1 MARINFDTFQQT
13 MKEQENTNTSGVS
26 FFGLKNDGDEALVR
40 ILHNSS
46 ADFDIVAVHNL
57 KVGERYRKVNCL
69 GGDGQGSCPL
79 CAANNRSQYR
89 FFVHMVQYVK
99 DEQGQIV
106 PKLVIWDRSAK
117 QMSQKLV
124 SMIQEYGPLSD
135 SVFKIRRSG
144 AAGSMET
151 TYEIMFANP
160 NIYKP
165 ELYPIPEG
173 AFADY
178 NVIGGAVMNKSAAD
192 LEVYMATG
200 SFPNA
205 NPQQNAAPA
214 ADMAPPAP
222 ARYNE
227 APPTN
232 YQPQVAPQVPP
243 QQPMTATPGYG
254 APAGYT
260 NLQPNAQSSQM
271 PNIAP
276 GRPNRYY

>member
-1 MARINFDTFQQT
+1 MARINFDTFQQA
-13 MKEQENTNTSGVS
+13 MKEQDNTPSNGVG

-46 ADFDIVAVHNL
+46 DDFDIVAVHNV

-69 GGDGQGSCPL
+69 NGDGQGTCPL
-79 CAANNRSQYR
+79 CTANNRSQYR

-99 DEQGQIV
+99 NEQGQIV

-173 AFADY
+173 AFANY
-178 NVIGGAVMNKSAAD
+178 NVIGGAVMNKSASD
-192 LEVYMATG
+192 LEVFMATG
-200 SFPNA
+200 NFPNA
-205 NPQQNAAPA
+205 NPQQNVAPA
-214 ADMAPPAP
+214 AEMTPPTT
-222 ARYNE
+222 YNQ

-232 YQPQVAPQVPP
+232 YQPQVAPQAAP
-243 QQPMTATPGYG
+243 QHTTPTPGYG
-254 APAGYT
+254 APANYPSQ
-260 NLQPNAQSSQM
+260 QPNAYSSQM
-271 PNIAP
+271 PNMNTSTP